1 MSDEQPTLP
10 LPRAR
15 PSGTHYGQSPAR
27 HPTQPPIQQYPVQPQ
42 FPDSA
47 QAAQYRSTP
56 TIPPHH
62 NSPSYTSDRPE
73 PNFPTRQR
81 PLQLRNWTALGI
93 MATLGLAA
101 VALICISVL
110 AFAGAKG
117 HASVKASPK
126 LTHTSSPTS
135 TIHST
140 ESSTA
145 EPGTQAIIAPVLGGT
160 VSDFTRQFGLPEGP
174 TNNEAGSW
182 QQITLAG
189 QPVSLTVST
198 APPQDSQ
205 DGELHVMNV
214 IVETTP
220 NVTWSSTT
228 QQQIMAVFLP
238 SDAKFERQI
247 STGVG
252 SERIYT
258 SAHLAATFTASLFT
272 DQTDSQTVAPG
283 TFDEQCFLGGNGVQS
298 GGAANTC
305 ELTLGIVY

>member
-10 LPRAR
+10 LPRAH

-27 HPTQPPIQQYPVQPQ
+27 HPTQPPIQQYPAQPQ

-47 QAAQYRSTP
+47 QAAQYWSTP

-62 NSPSYTSDRPE
+62 NSPSYTFDRPE

-81 PLQLRNWTALGI
+81 PPLLRNRTALGI
-93 MATLGLAA
+93 AATIGLAV
-101 VALICISVL
+101 VALICVSVL
-110 AFAGAKG
+110 AYAGAKG
-117 HASVKASPK
+117 HASVNPKLSHASP
-126 LTHTSSPTS
+126 PTA

-140 ESSTA
+140 ESSTVQ
-145 EPGTQAIIAPVLGGT
+145 PGTQAIFAPVLGGT
-160 VSDFTRQFGLPEGP
+160 VSNFTQQFGLPEDP
-174 TNNEAGSW
+174 ANNEAGSW

-189 QPVSLTVST
+189 QPVSLMVST

-214 IVETTP
+214 IMETTP

-238 SDAKFERQI
+238 SDAKFGRQI

-258 SAHLAATFTASLFT
+258 SAQLAATFRASLFT
-272 DQTDSQTVAPG
+272 DQTNSETVAPG
-283 TFDEQCFLGGNGVQS
+283 TFDEQCFLGGNSVQA